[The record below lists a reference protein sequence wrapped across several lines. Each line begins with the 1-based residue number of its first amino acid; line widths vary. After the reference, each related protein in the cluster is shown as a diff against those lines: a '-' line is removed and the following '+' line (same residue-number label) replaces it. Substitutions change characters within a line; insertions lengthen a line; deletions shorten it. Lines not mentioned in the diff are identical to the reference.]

1 MGLSI
6 AGSLFAT
13 QVSAG
18 IPTRLLANGVPQGV
32 VNGFQGT
39 GFDQNSL
46 LGVGTTLGQQI
57 LATTPAP
64 ARQAVEPFI
73 NQIVTSIYEAI
84 SLAIGSIFWLSLGA
98 SLLALLAVFIIREIP
113 LRSSI
118 GPTVG
123 EPGHAPAPA
132 RPGAEALAPQRA
144 LAGD

>member
-1 MGLSI
+1 
-6 AGSLFAT
+6 
-13 QVSAG
+13 
-18 IPTRLLANGVPQGV
+18 
-32 VNGFQGT
+32 
-39 GFDQNSL
+39 
-46 LGVGTTLGQQI
+46 
-57 LATTPAP
+57 
-64 ARQAVEPFI
+64 VEPFI